1 MIASFEVMPTPE
13 QFKEVESR
21 LGYTVSEDFMLN
33 TTANMKDNL
42 AADIKKA
49 VEMIVNVDL
58 QMQMNYVSRDDFSE
72 KMTEIDDKLV
82 NKMGILEFNEAL
94 QQFDEDLKE
103 ENKETYEYI
112 QSVKKHFAVVTKEID
127 QIRADFRAYD
137 DRLADKTSVEETQQ
151 IWNNFNRFALYDDL
165 KDLYNR
171 TLPELSKFEER
182 LIQYN
187 SVLEKNDIILRRYD
201 EVITEKA
208 SKHDVK
214 DLEKLLK
221 TQYTTSADFKE
232 NLDKLNER
240 LT

>member
-1 MIASFEVMPTPE
+1 MPTPE

-33 TTANMKDNL
+33 TTANMKESL
-42 AADIKKA
+42 KADIKKA

-58 QMQMNYVSRDDFSE
+58 QMQMNYINRDDFNE
-72 KMTEIDDKLV
+72 KMTELDDKLV
-82 NKMGILEFNEAL
+82 NKMGITEFNDAL

-127 QIRADFRAYD
+127 KIREDFRAYD
-137 DRLADKTSVEETQQ
+137 DHLAAKTSTEETQQ
-151 IWNNFNRFALYDDL
+151 IWDNFNRFAFYDDL

-182 LIQYN
+182 IIKQN
-187 SVLEKNDIILRRYD
+187 AMLEKSEIILRRYD
-201 EVITEKA
+201 EVLTEKA
-208 SKHDVK
+208 SKHDFK
-214 DLEKLLK
+214 DLEKMVK
-221 TQYTTSADFKE
+221 T
-232 NLDKLNER
+232 
-240 LT
+240 

>member
-1 MIASFEVMPTPE
+1 MPTPE

-33 TTANMKDNL
+33 TTANMKESL
-42 AADIKKA
+42 KADIKKA

-58 QMQMNYVSRDDFSE
+58 QMQMNYINRDDFNE
-72 KMTEIDDKLV
+72 KMTELDDKLV
-82 NKMGILEFNEAL
+82 NKMGITEFNDAL

-127 QIRADFRAYD
+127 KIREDFRAYD
-137 DRLADKTSVEETQQ
+137 DRLAAKTSTEETPQS
-151 IWNNFNRFALYDDL
+151 WDNFNRFAFYDDL

-182 LIQYN
+182 IIKQN
-187 SVLEKNDIILRRYD
+187 AMLEKSEIILRRYD
-201 EVITEKA
+201 EVLTEKA
-208 SKHDVK
+208 SKHDFK
-214 DLEKLLK
+214 DLEKMVK
-221 TQYTTSADFKE
+221 T
-232 NLDKLNER
+232 
-240 LT
+240 